1 VDGGFGL
8 CDAEHLCP
16 VRGRWDPVNAAIRQA
31 LTGITVAQIAAP
43 KPVFDA
49 LPVVAAE

>member
-31 LTGITVAQIAAP
+31 LSGITVAQIATP
-43 KPVFDA
+43 KPAFA
-49 LPVVAAE
+49 PPPVVAAE